1 MTETNDKN
9 NEIAYTEGMRLR
21 CNICK
26 REIVIVKAGGG
37 KIYCCGQL
45 MKPVS

>member
-1 MTETNDKN
+1 MNNN
-9 NEIAYTEGMRLR
+9 NEIKYKVGMRLR

-26 REIVIVKAGGG
+26 REVEILKVGSG

-45 MKPVS
+45 MKPVSQ